1 VPAQPDSRFLGFA
14 MASKTRR
21 RLSMVVWACTISGL
35 LAILQYLQPP
45 SRSLAWIA
53 FLNAG
58 HAPLFGAIA
67 LAMLQ
72 LLLATPLANR
82 SRLFLYGLALGLTIL
97 MGAFSEWLQIG
108 ADRNSDPRDF
118 ARDAL
123 GACAFLLA
131 AATWDR
137 CALLNSR
144 FSSGVR
150 ASCRGAAL
158 GMLTLAFTP
167 GVLVAYAYAERA
179 AALPALCD
187 FAGTWETNFVTT
199 SHAHLEHT
207 SLPRASGGAVSAWH
221 ITFEPAR
228 FSTLKL
234 VEPYPDWAG
243 YQRLRVVAQ
252 SELDRP
258 IDLVLRIHDRH
269 HDGRYSD
276 RFNRSL
282 TFLPGINEFVIPL
295 AEIRSAPEGRE
306 MDLSAIRRLSLFA
319 VAPKESFS
327 LYLLELDLN

>member
-1 VPAQPDSRFLGFA
+1 
-14 MASKTRR
+14 
-21 RLSMVVWACTISGL
+21 MVVWICTISGL
-35 LAILQYLQPP
+35 LALLQYLEPP
-45 SRSLAWIA
+45 NRSLAWITV
-53 FLNAG
+53 LDVG

-67 LAMLQ
+67 LAVLQ
-72 LLLATPLANR
+72 FLLATPLANR
-82 SRLFLYGLALGLTIL
+82 SRLFLYGLALGFTIL
-97 MGAFSEWLQIG
+97 MGALSEWLQIG

-150 ASCRGAAL
+150 VSCRGVAL
-158 GMLTLAFTP
+158 GMLTLAFAP
-167 GVLVAYAYAERA
+167 GALVAHAYVERA
-179 AALPALCD
+179 AAFPALCD
-187 FAGTWETNFVTT
+187 FAGAWETNFVTT
-199 SHAHLEHT
+199 SHARLEYT
-207 SLPRASGGAVSAWH
+207 SLPGASGGAISAWH

-228 FSTLKL
+228 FSTFKL
-234 VEPYPDWAG
+234 VEPYPDWTG
-243 YQRLRVVAQ
+243 YQHLRLIAQ

-258 IDLVLRIHDRH
+258 IDLVLRIHDRR

-306 MDLSAIRRLSLFA
+306 MDLSAIQRLSLFA
-319 VAPKESFS
+319 VAPEESFS
-327 LYLLELDLN
+327 LYLLELGLD

>member
-1 VPAQPDSRFLGFA
+1 
-14 MASKTRR
+14 
-21 RLSMVVWACTISGL
+21 VWACTISGL
-35 LAILQYLQPP
+35 LALLQYLEPP
-45 SRSLAWIA
+45 NRSLAWIT
-53 FLNAG
+53 FLDAG

-67 LAMLQ
+67 LAVLRF
-72 LLLATPLANR
+72 LLATPLASR
-82 SRLFLYGLALGLTIL
+82 SRLFLYGLALGLTVV
-97 MGAFSEWLQIG
+97 MGALSEWLQIG

-131 AATWDR
+131 ASTWDR

-144 FSSGVR
+144 ISSGVR
-150 ASCRGAAL
+150 AIYRGSAL
-158 GMLTLAFTP
+158 LMLVPAFIS
-167 GVLVAYAYAERA
+167 GALVAYAYAERA

-187 FAGTWETNFVTT
+187 FAGTWETHFVTA
-199 SHAHLEHT
+199 SHAQFEYT
-207 SLPRASGGAVSAWH
+207 SLQRAGGGTVSAGR

-228 FSTLKL
+228 FSAFKL
-234 VEPYPDWAG
+234 VEPYPNWAG

-258 IDLVLRIHDRH
+258 IDLVLRIHDRG
-269 HDGRYSD
+269 HDQRYLD

-282 TFLPGINEFVIPL
+282 TVLPGINEFVIPL

-319 VAPKESFS
+319 VAPEESFS
-327 LYLLELDLN
+327 LYLLELGLD